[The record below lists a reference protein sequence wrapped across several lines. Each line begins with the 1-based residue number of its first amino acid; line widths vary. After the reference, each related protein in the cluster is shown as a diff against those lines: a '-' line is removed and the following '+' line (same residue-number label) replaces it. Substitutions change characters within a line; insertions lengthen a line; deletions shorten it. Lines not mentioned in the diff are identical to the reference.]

1 MSNVDARATKVCY
14 NLLIIQ
20 NLRRIGIY
28 GNRKVT
34 DSNFDENIQSGVK
47 LVDFWATWCG
57 PCKMIAPV
65 LEELAGD
72 YDGKADI
79 LKLDV
84 DENPS
89 TAAKFEVMSIP
100 TLIVFKDGEPVDKVV
115 GFQPKENLA
124 EVLDK
129 HL

>member
-1 MSNVDARATKVCY
+1 MAIV
-14 NLLIIQ
+14 
-20 NLRRIGIY
+20 
-28 GNRKVT
+28 KVT
-34 DSNFDENIQSGVK
+34 DADFDSKVESGVQ

-65 LEELAGD
+65 LEELAAD
-72 YDGKADI
+72 YEGKADI

-89 TAAKFEVMSIP
+89 TVAKYEVMSIP
-100 TLIVFKDGEPVDKVV
+100 TLIVFKDGQPVDKVV

>member
-1 MSNVDARATKVCY
+1 MA
-14 NLLIIQ
+14 IIEV
-20 NLRRIGIY
+20 
-28 GNRKVT
+28 K
-34 DSNFDENIQSGVK
+34 DSNFDEQIQSGVK

-65 LEELAGD
+65 LEDLAVD
-72 YDGKADI
+72 YEGKADI

-84 DENPS
+84 DQNQA

-100 TLIVFKDGEPVDKVV
+100 TLIVFKDGQPVDKVV

-124 EVLDK
+124 QVLDK
-129 HL
+129 HV

>member
-1 MSNVDARATKVCY
+1 MAIV
-14 NLLIIQ
+14 
-20 NLRRIGIY
+20 
-28 GNRKVT
+28 KVT
-34 DSNFDENIQSGVK
+34 DADFDSKVESGVQ

-65 LEELAGD
+65 LEELAAD
-72 YDGKADI
+72 YEGKADI

-84 DENPS
+84 DENSS
-89 TAAKFEVMSIP
+89 TAAKYEVMSIP
-100 TLIVFKDGEPVDKVV
+100 TLIVFKDGQPVDKVV

>member
-1 MSNVDARATKVCY
+1 MAIV
-14 NLLIIQ
+14 
-20 NLRRIGIY
+20 
-28 GNRKVT
+28 KVT
-34 DSNFDENIQSGVK
+34 DADFDSKVEYGVQ

-65 LEELAGD
+65 LEELAAD
-72 YDGKADI
+72 YEGKADI

-89 TAAKFEVMSIP
+89 TAAKYEVMSIP
-100 TLIVFKDGEPVDKVV
+100 TLIVFKDGQPVDKVV

>member
-1 MSNVDARATKVCY
+1 MAIV
-14 NLLIIQ
+14 
-20 NLRRIGIY
+20 
-28 GNRKVT
+28 KVT
-34 DSNFDENIQSGVK
+34 DADFDSKVESGVQ

-65 LEELAGD
+65 LEELAAD
-72 YDGKADI
+72 YEGKADI

-89 TAAKFEVMSIP
+89 TTAKYEVMSIP
-100 TLIVFKDGEPVDKVV
+100 TLIVFKDGQPVDKVV

>member
-1 MSNVDARATKVCY
+1 MA
-14 NLLIIQ
+14 LL
-20 NLRRIGIY
+20 
-28 GNRKVT
+28 KVT
-34 DSNFDENIQSGVK
+34 DSDFNEKVQDGVK

-65 LEELAGD
+65 LEELAQD
-72 YDGKADI
+72 FEGKADI

-84 DENPS
+84 DENPN

-124 EVLDK
+124 EVLNK
-129 HL
+129 QL

>member
-1 MSNVDARATKVCY
+1 MAIV
-14 NLLIIQ
+14 
-20 NLRRIGIY
+20 
-28 GNRKVT
+28 KVT
-34 DSNFDENIQSGVK
+34 DADFDSKVESGVQ

-65 LEELAGD
+65 LEELAAD
-72 YDGKADI
+72 YEGKADI

-84 DENPS
+84 DENLS
-89 TAAKFEVMSIP
+89 TAAKYEVMSIP
-100 TLIVFKDGEPVDKVV
+100 TLIVFKDGQPVDKVV

>member
-1 MSNVDARATKVCY
+1 MA
-14 NLLIIQ
+14 LIEV
-20 NLRRIGIY
+20 N
-28 GNRKVT
+28 
-34 DSNFDENIQSGVK
+34 DSNFEEQINKGVK

-65 LEELAGD
+65 LEDLSAD
-72 YDGKADI
+72 YDGKADV

-84 DENPS
+84 DQNQA
-89 TAAKFEVMSIP
+89 TAAKYEVMSIP
-100 TLIVFKDGEPVDKVV
+100 TLIVFKDGEAVDKVV

-124 EVLDK
+124 QVLDK

>member
-1 MSNVDARATKVCY
+1 MAIV
-14 NLLIIQ
+14 
-20 NLRRIGIY
+20 
-28 GNRKVT
+28 KVT
-34 DSNFDENIQSGVK
+34 DADFDSKVEPGVQ

-65 LEELAGD
+65 LEELAAD
-72 YDGKADI
+72 YEGKADI

-89 TAAKFEVMSIP
+89 TAAKYEVMSIP
-100 TLIVFKDGEPVDKVV
+100 TLIIFKDGQPVDKVV

>member
-1 MSNVDARATKVCY
+1 SHMAIV
-14 NLLIIQ
+14 
-20 NLRRIGIY
+20 
-28 GNRKVT
+28 KVT
-34 DSNFDENIQSGVK
+34 DADFDSKVESGVQ
-47 LVDFWATWCG
+47 LVDFWATACG

-65 LEELAGD
+65 LEELAAD
-72 YDGKADI
+72 YEGKADI

-89 TAAKFEVMSIP
+89 TAAKYEVMSIP
-100 TLIVFKDGEPVDKVV
+100 TLIVFKDGQPVDKVV

>member
-1 MSNVDARATKVCY
+1 MAIV
-14 NLLIIQ
+14 
-20 NLRRIGIY
+20 
-28 GNRKVT
+28 KVT
-34 DSNFDENIQSGVK
+34 DADFDSKVESGVQ

-65 LEELAGD
+65 LEELAAD
-72 YDGKADI
+72 YEGKADI

-89 TAAKFEVMSIP
+89 TAAKYEVMSIP
-100 TLIVFKDGEPVDKVV
+100 TLIVFKDGQPVDKVV
-115 GFQPKENLA
+115 GVQPKENLA

>member
-1 MSNVDARATKVCY
+1 MAIV
-14 NLLIIQ
+14 
-20 NLRRIGIY
+20 
-28 GNRKVT
+28 KVT
-34 DSNFDENIQSGVK
+34 DADFDSKVESGVQ

-57 PCKMIAPV
+57 PCKMIALV
-65 LEELAGD
+65 LEELAAD
-72 YDGKADI
+72 YEGKADI

-89 TAAKFEVMSIP
+89 TAAKYEVMSIP
-100 TLIVFKDGEPVDKVV
+100 TLIVFKDGQPVDKVV

>member
-1 MSNVDARATKVCY
+1 AN
-14 NLLIIQ
+14 
-20 NLRRIGIY
+20 
-28 GNRKVT
+28 
-34 DSNFDENIQSGVK
+34 
-47 LVDFWATWCG
+47 
-57 PCKMIAPV
+57 
-65 LEELAGD
+65 
-72 YDGKADI
+72 I

-100 TLIVFKDGEPVDKVV
+100 TLILFKDGEPVDKVV

-124 EVLDK
+124 EVIEK

>member
-1 MSNVDARATKVCY
+1 MAIV
-14 NLLIIQ
+14 
-20 NLRRIGIY
+20 
-28 GNRKVT
+28 KVT
-34 DSNFDENIQSGVK
+34 DADFDSKAESGVQ

-65 LEELAGD
+65 LEELAAD
-72 YDGKADI
+72 YEGKADI

-89 TAAKFEVMSIP
+89 TAAKYEVMSIP
-100 TLIVFKDGEPVDKVV
+100 TLIVFKDGQPVDKVV